1 MTYHDAGMACVPPK
15 YKLLTKILVLFS
27 CITAN
32 IAVVAANVTNISL
45 FLSDLLAYPNLRVIK
60 LGITIIFL
68 IVIVLVPEPEKIK
81 YLALPAFAS
90 IIFVFICMVLYNIY
104 LETVQWDSTL
114 TRQLFNWE
122 NTT

>member
-15 YKLLTKILVLFS
+15 YKSLTKILVLFS

-32 IAVVAANVTNISL
+32 IAVVAANVTNISI

-60 LGITIIFL
+60 LGITVLFL

-81 YLALPAFAS
+81 YLAFPAFAS
-90 IIFVFICMVLYNIY
+90 VIFVFLCMVFYNIY
-104 LETVQWDSTL
+104 LETVLWDSTL
-114 TRQLFNWE
+114 TRQLFNWQ